1 MNIGDALY
9 LIIIYPL
16 YQIIELIYR
25 VFFELCG
32 NEGISIIGVS
42 IGVTILCL
50 PLYAVA
56 EKWQQKERELQGKM
70 KPYVDRI
77 KKAFK
82 GDEQYMMLTAF
93 YKENHY
99 HPMMALRSSFGLLI
113 QIPFF
118 MAAYAYLSN
127 STEIAEKS
135 FLFIKNLSQ
144 PDSLFSINGFSLN
157 VLPIAMTL
165 INIIA
170 GAIYTKGFSLRE
182 KAPIYGMALI
192 FLVILYASPSGLVLY
207 WTMNN
212 VFSLVKNIFYKL
224 KNPLKAFYSLVVI
237 VLILANAYLL
247 KSHTEHVIPVII
259 ASAFIIAIPL
269 LKYSLVLITKK
280 QINFLSN
287 DSKVRNTLFT
297 LSVSGLFL
305 LAGLVIPSLLI
316 SSSPSEYSYI
326 DSYTS
331 PFFFLFNT
339 AFQAFGLFIFWPAC
353 IYLLFGKKT
362 QSGITI
368 LFAILFLS
376 GILNTFAFQGNYGII
391 SPELEFS
398 EHRSFFPSIPEFAL
412 NMLAILAITFAIFM
426 SLSKK
431 LQHILKSILLISC
444 MVMVITITI
453 NSVAIQKGFK
463 NTTQK
468 DTQMSSIEPIIHL
481 SKTEKNVIV
490 FMLDR
495 AAGYLIPDLMEEL
508 PDLKNHFTGF
518 TFYPNTVSFASWT
531 IQGAPCLY
539 GGYEYTPWAMNHKRQ
554 LPMVEK
560 HNQALSL
567 MPLIF
572 ESEGYKCD
580 VIDPPYPNYDT
591 PPIYGMFDGHKNIS
605 AKSAQGKYDDIWY
618 KEYDYPQLPI
628 KSSLI
633 KRNMLLFSIF
643 KLSPLIIRPVIH
655 YKDWWQEDDSTSALI
670 GNSDFIKCYSVLD
683 FLPELTSTDNNEN
696 NFILI
701 DNEATHDTGFCQA
714 PEYKPMEVITNF
726 GTSRWSDDRG
736 YHGLAASLCRIAE
749 WLDYLK
755 ENNVYD
761 NTRIIF
767 IADHGSGQ
775 RSPLF
780 EQANMPR
787 SYEWFNP
794 MLFVKDFYETHEFC
808 SNNEFMTQSDVPAI
822 AMKNLIETPVNP
834 FTGNIIK
841 ELSTEEKNEECIIS
855 LSKANAV
862 RTSVNNGFRISDN
875 DWYCVHDNIF
885 IKENWSKA
893 NIVNDEKLP

>member
-1 MNIGDALY
+1 MNIGNALY

-25 VFFELCG
+25 LFFELCT

-42 IGVTILCL
+42 IGVTVLCL

-56 EKWQQKERELQGKM
+56 EKWQQKERNIQEKM
-70 KPYVDRI
+70 KSSVDRI

-82 GDEQYMMLTAF
+82 GDEQYMMITAF

-118 MAAYAYLSN
+118 MAAYSYLSN

-135 FLFIKNLSQ
+135 FLFIKNLSV
-144 PDSLFSINGFSLN
+144 PDSLFSINGFSIN
-157 VLPIAMTL
+157 VLPIAMTA

-170 GAIYTKGFSLRE
+170 GIVYTKGFSLKE
-182 KAPIYGMALI
+182 KVPIYGMALI
-192 FLVILYASPSGLVLY
+192 FLIILYASPAGLVLY

-212 VFSLVKNIFYKL
+212 IFSLVKNIFYKL
-224 KNPLKAFYSLVVI
+224 KNPIKAFYSLVVLA
-237 VLILANAYLL
+237 LIITDLYLL
-247 KSHTEHVIPVII
+247 KANIEHSTPVII
-259 ASAFIIAIPL
+259 ASGFIIAIPL
-269 LKYSLVLITKK
+269 LKYILSVIIRNQLD
-280 QINFLSN
+280 FLSKEK
-287 DSKVRNTLFT
+287 KVRNSFFA
-297 LSVSGLFL
+297 LSSLGLFL

-326 DSYTS
+326 DSYIS
-331 PFFFLFNT
+331 PFFFLYNT
-339 AFQAFGLFIFWPAC
+339 AFQAFGLFVFWPSC
-353 IYLLFGKKT
+353 VYFLFGKKT
-362 QSGITI
+362 QSYIAI
-368 LFAILFLS
+368 FFAILFFL
-376 GILNTFAFQGNYGII
+376 GTLNTFAFQGNYGII

-398 EHRSFFPSIPEFAL
+398 EHRSFFPSVSEFMA
-412 NMLAILAITFAIFM
+412 NTLAILAIVFAIFV
-426 SLSKK
+426 LLCKK
-431 LQHILKSILLISC
+431 FHHILKSVLIISC
-444 MVMVITITI
+444 MVMALTVVVNSIT
-453 NSVAIQKGFK
+453 IQKGFK
-463 NTTQK
+463 ITPKKTTQLSN
-468 DTQMSSIEPIIHL
+468 TEPIIHL

-495 AAGYLIPDLMEEL
+495 AAGYLIPDLMDEL

-539 GGYEYTPWAMNHKRQ
+539 GGYEYTPWEMNHKRDIT
-554 LPMVEK
+554 MVEK
-560 HNQALSL
+560 HNQSLSL
-567 MPLIF
+567 MPFIF
-572 ESEGYKCD
+572 EKHGYKCD

-591 PPIYGMFDGHKNIS
+591 PPIYGMFNGHDSIS

-618 KEYDYPQLPI
+618 KENNYPQLPI
-628 KSSLI
+628 KSTLI

-670 GNSDFIKCYSVLD
+670 GNTDFIRCYSVLD
-683 FLPELTSTDNNEN
+683 FLPELTDISSENE

-714 PEYKPMEVITNF
+714 PEYKPKEIITNY
-726 GTSRWSDDRG
+726 GSSKWSDDRG
-736 YHGLAASLCRIAE
+736 YHGLAASMSRISE

-755 ENNVYD
+755 ENEVYD
-761 NTRIIF
+761 NTRIIL

-775 RSPLF
+775 KSPLF
-780 EQANMPR
+780 ENSSMPR
-787 SYEWFNP
+787 TYEWFNP
-794 MLFVKDFYETHEFC
+794 LLMVKDFHASKEFH
-808 SNNEFMTQSDVPAI
+808 SDLKFMTQADTPAI
-822 AMKNLIETPVNP
+822 AMKGIIKEPINP
-834 FTGNIIK
+834 FTGKLIK
-841 ELSTEEKNEECIIS
+841 ELSTEEKNRECIIS

-862 RTSVNNGFRISDN
+862 RTSVNNGFRIRD
-875 DWYCVHDNIF
+875 DEWYAVHDNIF
-885 IKENWSKA
+885 EKQNWSKL
-893 NIVNDEKLP
+893 NVINGEKK